1 MQLALF
7 SPHCS
12 FSLCLSLPLN
22 VFSPGKIG
30 AEHSSY
36 TDCKAVSWHLDG
48 IRETEV
54 EAPACTGNSKCV
66 SVSKVALMVSW
77 LPGCRQE

>member
-7 SPHCS
+7 IPHCPY
-12 FSLCLSLPLN
+12 SLCLSLPLN
-22 VFSPGKIG
+22 GFSPVKTG
-30 AEHSSY
+30 AEHSSC

-54 EAPACTGNSKCV
+54 EAPACTDNSKCI

-77 LPGCRQE
+77 